1 MSGEASTA
9 AEVSTA
15 AEASTATEAS
25 TAAKASGRRRIIVLR
40 HGQTDDNA
48 RGVWQ
53 GQVDSDLSPL
63 GHEQAR
69 AAAAALAAYSPTMV
83 VASDLKR
90 AAETGDEVAQACG
103 IPISYDARW
112 REIHVGQW
120 AGMTSDQVS
129 SEFPEERLRHLRG
142 EDFVRGV
149 DGESLSDVA
158 QRVRA
163 ALDDLLA
170 RLPTGETAVVATH
183 GVTGRVVIAELV
195 DLDRLTAWRV
205 LGGFGNC
212 HWAEVVEVETG
223 WRIQTWNASA

>member
-1 MSGEASTA
+1 MSGEAS
-9 AEVSTA
+9 
-15 AEASTATEAS
+15 ASTAP
-25 TAAKASGRRRIIVLR
+25 AATGRRRIIVLR
-40 HGQTDDNA
+40 HGQTGDNA

-63 GHEQAR
+63 GRVQAR
-69 AAAAALAAYSPTMV
+69 AAAGALAAYTPSLV

-103 IPISYDARW
+103 IPISYDPRW

-120 AGMTSDQVS
+120 AGMTSEQVS

-158 QRVRA
+158 QRVRG
-163 ALDDLLA
+163 ALDDLLDGLGA
-170 RLPTGETAVVATH
+170 GETAVVATH

-212 HWAEVVEVETG
+212 HWAEVVEAETG
-223 WRIQTWNASA
+223 WRIQAWNASA

>member
-1 MSGEASTA
+1 MS
-9 AEVSTA
+9 
-15 AEASTATEAS
+15 AEASPSAVR
-25 TAAKASGRRRIIVLR
+25 KASGRRRIIVLR

-69 AAAAALAAYSPTMV
+69 AAAGALAAYTPSMV

-90 AAETGDEVAQACG
+90 AAETGDEVARECG
-103 IPISYDARW
+103 IPISYDPRW

-120 AGMTSDQVS
+120 AGMTGDQVS

-170 RLPTGETAVVATH
+170 GLPAGQTAVVATH

-212 HWAEVVEVETG
+212 HWAEVVEGETG

>member
-1 MSGEASTA
+1 VEAPASTA
-9 AEVSTA
+9 PA
-15 AEASTATEAS
+15 AASA
-25 TAAKASGRRRIIVLR
+25 RRRIIVLR

-48 RGVWQ
+48 KGVWQ
-53 GQVDSDLSPL
+53 GQVDSDLSVL

-69 AAAAALAAYSPTMV
+69 AAAGALAAYKPSVV

-120 AGMTSDQVS
+120 AGMTGEQVS
-129 SEFPEERLRHLRG
+129 NEFPEERLRHLRG

-158 QRVRA
+158 QRVRG
-163 ALDDLLA
+163 ALDDLLDG
-170 RLPTGETAVVATH
+170 LPAGQTAVVATH

-212 HWAEVVEVETG
+212 HWAEVVEVENG
-223 WRIQTWNASA
+223 WRI

>member
-1 MSGEASTA
+1 MSGEA
-9 AEVSTA
+9 
-15 AEASTATEAS
+15 ATS
-25 TAAKASGRRRIIVLR
+25 SRPTRRRVVVLR
-40 HGQTDDNA
+40 HGQTHDNA
-48 RGVWQ
+48 QGVWQ
-53 GQVDSDLSPL
+53 GQVDSDLSDL
-63 GHEQAR
+63 GREQAR
-69 AAAAALAAYSPTMV
+69 RAAAALAAFAPSAI

-90 AAETGDEVAQACG
+90 AAETGDEVARVCG
-103 IPISYDARW
+103 VPVSYDARW

-120 AGMTSDQVS
+120 AGRTAAQVQA
-129 SEFPEERLRHLRG
+129 EFPEERLQHLRG
-142 EDFVRGV
+142 EDFRRGV

-163 ALDDLLA
+163 ALDDLLDA
-170 RLPTGETAVVATH
+170 LPAGQTAVVATH

-212 HWAEVVEVETG
+212 HWAEVVEVDSG

>member
-1 MSGEASTA
+1 M
-9 AEVSTA
+9 
-15 AEASTATEAS
+15 TEN
-25 TAAKASGRRRIIVLR
+25 ASGPRRVVVLR
-40 HGQTDDNA
+40 HGQTDHNA
-48 RGVWQ
+48 QGIWQ
-53 GQVDSDLSPL
+53 GQLDSDLSQL
-63 GHEQAR
+63 GRDQ
-69 AAAAALAAYSPTMV
+69 AAAAAGALTSFQPALV

-90 AAETGDEVAQACG
+90 AAETGLEVARATG
-103 IPISYDARW
+103 APIEYDERW

-120 AGMTSDQVS
+120 AGLTAEEVHAG
-129 SEFPEERLRHLRG
+129 FPEDRLRHLRG
-142 EDFVRGV
+142 EDFRRGV

-163 ALDDLLA
+163 ALDALLD
-170 RLPTGETAVVATH
+170 RLGPGETAVVATH

-212 HWAEVVEVETG
+212 HWAEVVEGESG

>member
-1 MSGEASTA
+1 MSAP
-9 AEVSTA
+9 
-15 AEASTATEAS
+15 
-25 TAAKASGRRRIIVLR
+25 RRVVVLR
-40 HGQTDDNA
+40 HGQTDHNA
-48 RGVWQ
+48 QGIWQ
-53 GQVDSDLSPL
+53 GQLDSDLSQL
-63 GHEQAR
+63 GREQAR
-69 AAAAALAAYSPTMV
+69 AAAGALTAYRPVLV

-90 AAETGDEVAQACG
+90 AAETGQEVARATG
-103 IPISYDARW
+103 APIEYDARW

-120 AGMTSDQVS
+120 AGLTAAEVH
-129 SEFPEERLRHLRG
+129 EGFPEDRLRHLRG
-142 EDFVRGV
+142 EDFKRGV

-163 ALDDLLA
+163 ALDGLLD
-170 RLPTGETAVVATH
+170 RLGEGETAVVATH

-212 HWAEVVEVETG
+212 HWAEVVESERG

>member
-1 MSGEASTA
+1 MSGEAA
-9 AEVSTA
+9 
-15 AEASTATEAS
+15 ASTAPAGGV
-25 TAAKASGRRRIIVLR
+25 GRRRIIVLR

-53 GQVDSDLSPL
+53 GQVDSDLSAL

-69 AAAAALAAYSPTMV
+69 AAAGALAAYTPTVV

-90 AAETGDEVAQACG
+90 AAETGAEVAQACG
-103 IPISYDARW
+103 IPVSHDARW

-120 AGMTSDQVS
+120 AWMTSEQVS
-129 SEFPEERLRHLRG
+129 NDFPEERLRHLRG

-158 QRVRA
+158 QRVRG
-163 ALDDLLA
+163 ALDDLLDSLA
-170 RLPTGETAVVATH
+170 AGETAVVATH

-212 HWAEVVEVETG
+212 HWAEVVEAETG
-223 WRIQTWNASA
+223 WRIQAWNASA

>member
-1 MSGEASTA
+1 MSGEAS
-9 AEVSTA
+9 
-15 AEASTATEAS
+15 ASTTPAAT
-25 TAAKASGRRRIIVLR
+25 GRRRIIVLR
-40 HGQTDDNA
+40 HGQTGDNA

-69 AAAAALAAYSPTMV
+69 AAAGALAAYTPSLV

-103 IPISYDARW
+103 IPISYDPRW

-120 AGMTSDQVS
+120 AGMTSEQVS

-158 QRVRA
+158 QRVRG
-163 ALDDLLA
+163 ALDDLLDGLGA
-170 RLPTGETAVVATH
+170 GETAVVATH

-212 HWAEVVEVETG
+212 HWAEVVEAETG
-223 WRIQTWNASA
+223 WRIQAWNASA

>member
-1 MSGEASTA
+1 MTENPSGP
-9 AEVSTA
+9 
-15 AEASTATEAS
+15 
-25 TAAKASGRRRIIVLR
+25 RRVVVLR
-40 HGQTDDNA
+40 HGQTDHNA
-48 RGVWQ
+48 QGIWQ
-53 GQVDSDLSPL
+53 GQLDSDLSQL
-63 GHEQAR
+63 GRDQAR
-69 AAAAALAAYSPTMV
+69 AAAGALTRFQPALV

-90 AAETGDEVAQACG
+90 AAETGREVARATG
-103 IPISYDARW
+103 APIEYDERW

-120 AGMTSDQVS
+120 AGLTAEEVHAG
-129 SEFPEERLRHLRG
+129 FPEDRLRHLRG
-142 EDFVRGV
+142 EDFRRGV

-163 ALDDLLA
+163 ALDALLD
-170 RLPTGETAVVATH
+170 RLGQGETAVVATH

-212 HWAEVVEVETG
+212 HWAEVVEGESG

>member
-1 MSGEASTA
+1 MTGSPADATTTQAASSRTPA
-9 AEVSTA
+9 AQTRA
-15 AEASTATEAS
+15 
-25 TAAKASGRRRIIVLR
+25 GQRRVIVLR
-40 HGQTDDNA
+40 HGQTDHNA
-48 RGVWQ
+48 KGIWQ
-53 GQVDSDLSPL
+53 GQVDSDLSET
-63 GHEQAR
+63 GREQAR
-69 AAAAALAAYSPTMV
+69 SAASALAAYQPSVV

-90 AAETGDEVAQACG
+90 AAETGDEVAQVCG
-103 IPISYDARW
+103 TPISYDPRW

-120 AGMTSDQVS
+120 SGMTAEQVHA
-129 SEFPEERLRHLRG
+129 EFPEERLRHLRG
-142 EDFVRGV
+142 EDFRRGV

-163 ALDDLLA
+163 ALDDLLDA
-170 RLPTGETAVVATH
+170 LPAGETAVVATH

-212 HWAEVVEVETG
+212 HWAEVVEVESG

>member
-1 MSGEASTA
+1 MATA
-9 AEVSTA
+9 GQPEPSRSA
-15 AEASTATEAS
+15 
-25 TAAKASGRRRIIVLR
+25 RRVIVLR
-40 HGQTDDNA
+40 HGETDHNA

-53 GQVDSDLSPL
+53 GQLDSDLSSL
-63 GHEQAR
+63 GREQAR
-69 AAAAALAAYSPTMV
+69 TAAAALAAYRPALV

-90 AAETGDEVAQACG
+90 AAETGDEVARACHA
-103 IPISYDARW
+103 PISYDARW

-120 AGMTSDQVS
+120 AGLTAAEVNA
-129 SEFPEERLRHLRG
+129 EYPEERLRHLRG
-142 EDFVRGV
+142 EDFRRGV
-149 DGESLSDVA
+149 DGEALSDVA

-163 ALDDLLA
+163 ALDDLLDA
-170 RLPTGETAVVATH
+170 LEPGQTAVVATH

-212 HWAEVVEVETG
+212 HWAEVVEAETG

>member
-1 MSGEASTA
+1 MTA
-9 AEVSTA
+9 H
-15 AEASTATEAS
+15 
-25 TAAKASGRRRIIVLR
+25 ASGPRRVVVLR
-40 HGQTDDNA
+40 HGQTDHNA
-48 RGVWQ
+48 QGIWQ
-53 GQVDSDLSPL
+53 GQLDSDLSQL
-63 GHEQAR
+63 GREQAR
-69 AAAAALAAYSPTMV
+69 AAAAALTSFQPALV

-90 AAETGDEVAQACG
+90 AAETGQEVARATG
-103 IPISYDARW
+103 APIEYDERW

-120 AGMTSDQVS
+120 AGLTAEEVHAG
-129 SEFPEERLRHLRG
+129 FPEDRLRHLRG
-142 EDFVRGV
+142 EDFRRGV

-163 ALDDLLA
+163 ALDALLD
-170 RLPTGETAVVATH
+170 RLGPGETAVVATH

-212 HWAEVVEVETG
+212 HWAEVVEGESG

>member
-1 MSGEASTA
+1 MSGEVSASTA
-9 AEVSTA
+9 PAGGV
-15 AEASTATEAS
+15 
-25 TAAKASGRRRIIVLR
+25 GRRRIIVLR

-53 GQVDSDLSPL
+53 GQVDSDLSAL

-69 AAAAALAAYSPTMV
+69 AAAGALAAYTPTVV

-90 AAETGDEVAQACG
+90 AAETGAEVAQACG
-103 IPISYDARW
+103 IPVSYDARW

-120 AGMTSDQVS
+120 AGMTSEQVS
-129 SEFPEERLRHLRG
+129 NDFPEERLRHLRG

-158 QRVRA
+158 QRVRG
-163 ALDDLLA
+163 ALDDLLDSLA
-170 RLPTGETAVVATH
+170 AGETAVVATH

-212 HWAEVVEVETG
+212 HWAEVVEAETG
-223 WRIQTWNASA
+223 WRIQAWNASA

>member
-1 MSGEASTA
+1 MSTPS
-9 AEVSTA
+9 
-15 AEASTATEAS
+15 
-25 TAAKASGRRRIIVLR
+25 SGPRRVVVLR
-40 HGQTDDNA
+40 HGQTDHNA
-48 RGVWQ
+48 QGIWQ
-53 GQVDSDLSPL
+53 GQLDSDLSEL
-63 GHEQAR
+63 GRQQAR
-69 AAAAALAAYSPTMV
+69 EAAEALKALRPSLV

-90 AAETGDEVAQACG
+90 AAETGQEVARATG
-103 IPISYDARW
+103 VPIEYDERW

-120 AGMTSDQVS
+120 AGLTAEEVHAG
-129 SEFPEERLRHLRG
+129 FPEDRLRHLRG
-142 EDFVRGV
+142 EDFRRGV

-163 ALDDLLA
+163 ALDALLD
-170 RLPTGETAVVATH
+170 RLEPGETAVVATH

-212 HWAEVVEVETG
+212 HWAEVVEAEQG

>member
-1 MSGEASTA
+1 MSGEAS
-9 AEVSTA
+9 
-15 AEASTATEAS
+15 ASTAP
-25 TAAKASGRRRIIVLR
+25 TARGRRRIIVLR

-63 GHEQAR
+63 GYEQAR
-69 AAAAALAAYSPTMV
+69 AAAGALAAYTPSVV

-90 AAETGDEVAQACG
+90 AAETGDEVALACG
-103 IPISYDARW
+103 IPISYDERW

-120 AGMTSDQVS
+120 AGMTSEQVS

-158 QRVRA
+158 QRVRG
-163 ALDDLLA
+163 ALDDLLDGLSA
-170 RLPTGETAVVATH
+170 GETAVVATH

-212 HWAEVVEVETG
+212 HWAEVVEAETG
-223 WRIQTWNASA
+223 WRIQAWNASA

>member
-1 MSGEASTA
+1 MSGEAS
-9 AEVSTA
+9 
-15 AEASTATEAS
+15 ASTAP
-25 TAAKASGRRRIIVLR
+25 AATSRRRIIVLR
-40 HGQTDDNA
+40 HGQTGDNA

-69 AAAAALAAYSPTMV
+69 AAAGALAAYTPSLV

-103 IPISYDARW
+103 IPISYDARL

-120 AGMTSDQVS
+120 AGMTSEQVS

-163 ALDDLLA
+163 ALDDLLDGLGA
-170 RLPTGETAVVATH
+170 GETAVVATH

-212 HWAEVVEVETG
+212 HWAEVVEAEAG